1 MTHLSSTTDRISVLT
16 ERVLGPSLS
25 QIPEAIRADLLK
37 RISALV
43 EEEVQRER
51 ERCVRICR
59 KRSDLWH
66 RTLAERRF
74 RLQTAGVLVLL
85 LVLQAAQCAFL
96 QESGV
101 VLPWS
106 WLAEAAN

>member
-66 RTLAERRF
+66 RTLAA
-74 RLQTAGVLVLL
+74 TAPGIREAREEARARGNEATYLADLL
-85 LVLQAAQCAFL
+85 EQG
-96 QESGV
+96 ES
-101 VLPWS
+101 
-106 WLAEAAN
+106 